1 VTETAASISRPP
13 FVIHEYFLETAFE
26 QRFQGLVR
34 EAWKNR
40 SWHVIAAIP
49 GSGKSLGIADLVQQY
64 ASYKESKKS
73 TKIPL
78 LAIRAPKNGGKE
90 QALAMAFSAA
100 FGVVP
105 SMPWYIRRFWLVE
118 AAARAGVECL
128 IIDDA
133 QDLNLTHLAF
143 LKEFTDNLAAPPHNR
158 QVGLCLVTAISGN
171 TIPFKEV
178 FTRPDTLWRQFR
190 RRLDTARPFCTVL
203 GHTLEETCDVL
214 MAFEDLY
221 RSQLPAVQL
230 CRWAKPIFSWLTH
243 PTLDPDGTKR
253 VTMDHLTRFVI
264 CALHTA
270 YEQGAND
277 VDAAQLEAIADLMIL
292 RRDELTR
299 IDGLPSRSPL
309 PIQEV
314 G

>member
-1 VTETAASISRPP
+1 MTETSSSMNRPS
-13 FVIHEYFLETAFE
+13 FATHEYFLETAFE
-26 QRFQGLVR
+26 QRFQGLLR
-34 EAWKNR
+34 DAWKNR

-64 ASYKESKKS
+64 ASYKENKKI
-73 TKIPL
+73 TTIPL

-90 QALAMAFSAA
+90 QALAMAFSTV

-105 SMPWYIRRFWLVE
+105 SMPWYVRRVWVVE
-118 AAARAGVECL
+118 AAARAEVECL

-143 LKEFTDNLAAPPHNR
+143 LKELTDNLAAPPHNR

-171 TIPFKEV
+171 MVPLKEV

-190 RRLDTARPFCTVL
+190 RRLDTERPFCVVL

-214 MAFEDLY
+214 LAFEDLY
-221 RSQLPAVQL
+221 RSQLPGVQL
-230 CRWAKPIFSWLTH
+230 CRWAKPIFTWLTH

-253 VTMDHLTRFVI
+253 VTMDHLTRFVVR
-264 CALHTA
+264 ALHTA
-270 YEQGAND
+270 YCRGATD
-277 VDAAQLEAIADLMIL
+277 VDAAVLEATADLMIL
-292 RRDELTR
+292 RRDEMTR
-299 IDGLPSRSPL
+299 IDGLASKSPL